1 VGAAT
6 VVWSPEALAERD
18 AVYADIA
25 TRSSPARA
33 YAVLRRVA
41 KAAAQL
47 GVFPESGRRTD
58 LEHRELVVSG
68 LPYVIEYVLDEDI
81 VRILHIRH
89 TSRNRG
95 QSADEVDD
103 V

>member
-18 AVYADIA
+18 AVYAYIA
-25 TRSSPARA
+25 ARSSSARA
-33 YAVLRRVA
+33 YAVLRRIA

-47 GVFPESGRRTD
+47 EVFPESGRRAD
-58 LEHRELVVSG
+58 LAHRELVVSG
-68 LPYVIEYVLDEDI
+68 LPYVIEYTLDGDS

-89 TSRNRG
+89 TPRRRG
-95 QSADEVDD
+95 QSRGEDD